1 MNKEYIVNIVQDFE
15 HCGECEHCK
24 ANETFNGTKYT
35 FCQLLW
41 AYKDGISRAITE
53 VLDKL

>member
-1 MNKEYIVNIVQDFE
+1 MKNDYVQNILHDFE
-15 HCGECEHCK
+15 HCDECEHCK

-35 FCQLLW
+35 FCQLLRT
-41 AYKDGISRAITE
+41 YKDGISRAITE